1 MTTPGPLEVAARSYH
16 WKPSMAWF
24 RALELDVYRTVRPA
38 MANPV
43 LDLGCG
49 DGRVA
54 GMLERLALVE
64 GSLFGVDL
72 SARRLS
78 EAYGIGAHRGVA
90 RADAGSLPFPD
101 GCFGSVLC
109 NGVLCS
115 IPEGPTPALDE
126 IRRVLKPG
134 GTIVATFP
142 TDRFLDTLLWPRL
155 LDFWPAARSL
165 YERRTDRRQEHF
177 TTDSPERWGTRFEEA
192 GLQVTRSLPF
202 LSRYGGGIWNV
213 LAMHPFRFL
222 GLLKLVPSSG
232 EPAGGLLARA
242 LRRPF
247 ERETS
252 REGGGYLLVAARKSP
267 EVARS

>member
-1 MTTPGPLEVAARSYH
+1 MTIPRPLEVASRSYH

-24 RALELDVYRTVRPA
+24 RALELDVYLTVRPA

-54 GMLERLALVE
+54 AMLERLALVE
-64 GSLFGVDL
+64 GPLFGVDL

-78 EAYGIGAHRGVA
+78 EARTVGAHRGVV
-90 RADAGSLPFPD
+90 RADAGRLPFPD
-101 GCFGSVLC
+101 ERFGSILC

-115 IPEGPTPALDE
+115 VPAGPTPALDE

-165 YERRTDRRQEHF
+165 YERRTDRRQEHY
-177 TTDSPERWGTRFEEA
+177 TTDSPERWRSRFEEA
-192 GLQVTRSLPF
+192 GVRVTRSLPF
-202 LSRYGGGIWNV
+202 LSPYGGGIWNV
-213 LAMHPFRFL
+213 LAMHAFRFL
-222 GLLKLVPSSG
+222 GLLKLVPGSEG
-232 EPAGGLLARA
+232 PAGGLLTRA
-242 LRRPF
+242 LWRPF
-247 ERETS
+247 ERERS
-252 REGGGYLLVAARKSP
+252 LEGAGYLLVAARKSP
-267 EVARS
+267 TVERS